1 MICPVC
7 RKDALIVEYN
17 HIELDYCPSCS
28 GVWFDAG
35 ELELLLEAAGLE
47 EYRRYL
53 DGIVNA
59 PEAASSEKKRKCPIC
74 RHKMKKTYIDEAK
87 KILVDICHVGD
98 GIWFDGGE
106 VSSLV
111 KELVAKSPSRGT
123 SQDVLTFVGDM
134 FKFKE
139 QK

>member
-17 HIELDYCPSCS
+17 HIELDYCPTCH

-35 ELELLLEAAGLE
+35 ELELLLESAGLE

-53 DGIVNA
+53 DGMVNA

-74 RHKMKKTYIDEAK
+74 RHKMKKAYIDEDK

-106 VSSLV
+106 ITSLV
-111 KELVAKSPSRGT
+111 KELAAKSPAKGT
-123 SQDVLTFVGDM
+123 SQDVLAFVGDM
-134 FKFKE
+134 FKYQE